1 MKLETGMCQCLSQTA
16 MAFSAQTN
24 RDQKAHCCWL
34 NPHDAHDFDSN
45 LGACPGSE
53 GPQIDLF
60 KMSRAQFRCRA
71 LSGDL
76 EQSRNFRDISEK
88 VETETTQH
96 AFFFFLTLVS
106 RPLALFDGADFTIQH
121 KNSTPKKH
129 VDLPNKHCFFTVFTC
144 VFTMK
149 Y

>member
-1 MKLETGMCQCLSQTA
+1 LKKVCVNIWEPKLQWHFLPKPTDTK
-16 MAFSAQTN
+16 
-24 RDQKAHCCWL
+24 QKAHCSWL
-34 NPHDAHDFDSN
+34 NPHYAHDFDSN

-53 GPQIDLF
+53 CGPQIDLF

-96 AFFFFLTLVS
+96 ADFFFTLVS
-106 RPLALFDGADFTIQH
+106 RPLALFDGADFTIH
-121 KNSTPKKH
+121 KHRTPKKNTWTYPTNI
-129 VDLPNKHCFFTVFTC
+129 VFLQFLPVFLP
-144 VFTMK
+144 
-149 Y
+149 